1 MNGGHTSSGLTSP
14 GSSRGTLPNADKTA
28 ATVRRYWPWLLFA
41 MAGIACSRL
50 FAAEPGTSPFLA
62 EDIPSG
68 LSKVPSGLP
77 DVPSGLSRVTLSAVA
92 PSPSTES
99 AISSEGSARTA
110 EQAASSSTAWSPAES
125 SVPVTNA
132 GAVNATAQA
141 TVDVAR
147 APASPPAAVA
157 SHPAFKP
164 AAAAPASSEE
174 RLAVASLELALAAR
188 SNPPGRTWQD
198 AAKTADWAGAA
209 ELIDGLPAAARSEPG
224 ARYARAVAARE
235 LGQWAVA
242 LEALTGL
249 ESALPL
255 LHDEIKTARAHCQM
269 EVGPYEEA
277 YQYFTR
283 EQSPENLILAARTC
297 LNAADLPRAQQ
308 TVERAVE
315 KIRKQGESKRGR
327 RNEIAA
333 RSLRARI
340 LEARG
345 MLKPAARD
353 WLWLATEAPIEGV
366 SASADVD
373 YERLS
378 GQKLNT
384 TQRLERMRTFSL
396 EGMLDQTLREQ
407 ERLAA
412 APGVAPTRLDISSA
426 LAWAYYHSRKDYA
439 KAAELFQESAQLS
452 SDNQVKYRFFAA
464 RALSRANF
472 DDRAI
477 NEYREI
483 ARRYPTSGYTEQ
495 AHYRIASLEYG
506 LGRWDRAELAYTQ
519 YLDRYAKNG
528 GGKYAGSSRY
538 ELAISRLGAKQR
550 TDEAA
555 NTLGQLARKERRPER
570 RAMLSHL
577 EAVALETTEEPNKM
591 LEAIQRYRAVIEE
604 QPLSFAALASAAR
617 LRDLGRT
624 EVHRS
629 RLQAQS
635 FGGGTDALARLSE
648 MPEKAR
654 FLAAI
659 GLHTDAERALFEE
672 RAEVQRRYADRNGQ
686 ALCEMYGA
694 LDRGYR
700 SYSLADGLLRSDD
713 LGSPPSAS
721 NLWAWRCAYPE
732 PYRDIVESV
741 EQRYRLPESLVHAVM
756 RQESGFRPNVV
767 SPVGAVGLMQ
777 LMPYTAQRA
786 AEEITQQPGAPWVP
800 DPNRPTNVLNNV
812 ELGGFYLSKLL
823 TMLNGQMPV
832 AVAAYNAGPSAV
844 SRWLE
849 GGEDLPI
856 DVWVARIPYTET
868 RDYVSHVLGNWLAY
882 RYLANPNELPEMT
895 LALIPGTRA
904 AADAY

>member
-1 MNGGHTSSGLTSP
+1 M
-14 GSSRGTLPNADKTA
+14 
-28 ATVRRYWPWLLFA
+28 LFA
-41 MAGIACSRL
+41 LAGVACSRL
-50 FAAEPGTSPFLA
+50 FAVEQGTSPFLA

-68 LSKVPSGLP
+68 LSG
-77 DVPSGLSRVTLSAVA
+77 VTLSAVA
-92 PSPSTES
+92 PPSPS
-99 AISSEGSARTA
+99 AEGSVSTEGVSTEGVSTEGLDTEGTSSSAALAPGNPGLATATSALAPAGKPALPLTHPALTLPTA
-110 EQAASSSTAWSPAES
+110 E
-125 SVPVTNA
+125 
-132 GAVNATAQA
+132 
-141 TVDVAR
+141 
-147 APASPPAAVA
+147 PASAA
-157 SHPAFKP
+157 
-164 AAAAPASSEE
+164 E
-174 RLAVASLELALAAR
+174 RLAVASAELALAAR
-188 SNPPGRTWQD
+188 STPPGRTWQD
-198 AAKTADWAGAA
+198 AAKTADWAGVAQ
-209 ELIDGLPAAARSEPG
+209 LIDSLPAAARAQPG

-242 LEALTGL
+242 LEALAGL

-333 RSLRARI
+333 RALRARI
-340 LEARG
+340 AEARG
-345 MLKPAARD
+345 TLKPAARD
-353 WLWLATEAPIEGV
+353 WLWLATEAATEAA
-366 SASADVD
+366 SASADDD

-396 EGMLDQTLREQ
+396 EGMLDHTLRER

-412 APGVAPTRLDISSA
+412 APGVAPSRLDIASA
-426 LAWAYYHSRKDYA
+426 LAWAYYHSRKDYLQ
-439 KAAELFQESAQLS
+439 AAELFKEAAELS
-452 SDNQVKYRFFAA
+452 SDNRVKYQFFAA
-464 RALSRANF
+464 RALSRANL

-477 NEYREI
+477 SEYRELV
-483 ARRYPTSGYTEQ
+483 RRYPASGYTEQ

-506 LGRWDRAELAYTQ
+506 LGRWDKAELAYSQ

-577 EAVALETTEEPNKM
+577 EAVGLETTEEPKKM

-635 FGGGTDALARLSE
+635 FGGGTEANALSAE

-659 GLHTDAERALFEE
+659 GLHTDAERALFDE
-672 RAEVQRRYADRNGQ
+672 RATVQRRYSERNGQ

-700 SYSLADGLLRSDD
+700 SYSLADGLLKSDG

-732 PYRDIVESV
+732 PYRDIVEAV

-777 LMPYTAQRA
+777 LMPNTARLA

-812 ELGGFYLSKLL
+812 ELGGFYLGKLL
-823 TMLNGQMPV
+823 GMLNGQVPV

-844 SRWLE
+844 SRWLD
-849 GGEDLPI
+849 GGKDLPI

-882 RYLANPNELPEMT
+882 RYLANPNELPEIT
-895 LALIPGTRA
+895 LAMLPGTRA

>member
-1 MNGGHTSSGLTSP
+1 VA
-14 GSSRGTLPNADKTA
+14 TL
-28 ATVRRYWPWLLFA
+28 RRYWPWLLFA
-41 MAGIACSRL
+41 LAGVACSRL
-50 FAAEPGTSPFLA
+50 FAVEQGTSAFLA

-68 LSKVPSGLP
+68 LSGVA
-77 DVPSGLSRVTLSAVA
+77 LSAVA
-92 PSPSTES
+92 PRAPGSTQ
-99 AISSEGSARTA
+99 AAASEGPARAA
-110 EQAASSSTAWSPAES
+110 EQASLSA
-125 SVPVTNA
+125 PVTHVNRSLTPTQPTLHFA
-132 GAVNATAQA
+132 GA
-141 TVDVAR
+141 
-147 APASPPAAVA
+147 AAG
-157 SHPAFKP
+157 KP
-164 AAAAPASSEE
+164 AAALSHPALKLAVAEPASAEE
-174 RLAVASLELALAAR
+174 RLAVASTELALAAR
-188 SNPPGRTWQD
+188 STAPGRTWQD
-198 AAKTADWAGAA
+198 AAKTADWAGVA
-209 ELIDGLPAAARSEPG
+209 ELIDGLPTAARAEPG

-235 LGQWAVA
+235 LGQWTVA
-242 LEALTGL
+242 LDALAGL

-333 RSLRARI
+333 RALRARI

-345 MLKPAARD
+345 MPKPAARD
-353 WLWLATEAPIEGV
+353 WAWLAIEAPTEGV
-366 SASADVD
+366 SASADDD

-396 EGMLDQTLREQ
+396 EGMLDQTLRER
-407 ERLAA
+407 ERLAG
-412 APGVAPTRLDISSA
+412 APGVAPARLDIASA
-426 LAWAYYHSRKDYA
+426 LAWAYYHSRKDYLKA
-439 KAAELFQESAQLS
+439 SELFKEAAELS
-452 SDNQVKYRFFAA
+452 SDNRVKYQFFAA

-477 NEYREI
+477 DEYKEL

-506 LGRWDRAELAYTQ
+506 LGRWDRAELAYSQ

-555 NTLGQLARKERRPER
+555 STLGQLARKERRPER

-635 FGGGTDALARLSE
+635 FGAGMQHALSAQ
-648 MPEKAR
+648 MPEKAK

-659 GLHTDAERALFEE
+659 GLHTDAERALFDE
-672 RAEVQRRYADRNGQ
+672 RAEVQRRYSERNGQ

-700 SYSLADGLLRSDD
+700 SYSLADGLLKSDD

-732 PYRDIVESV
+732 PYRDIVEAV

-812 ELGGFYLSKLL
+812 ELGGFYLAKLL
-823 TMLNGQMPV
+823 TLLNGQVPV

-849 GGEDLPI
+849 GGKDLPI

-882 RYLANPNELPEMT
+882 RYLANPNELPEIT
-895 LALIPGTRA
+895 LAMLPGTRA